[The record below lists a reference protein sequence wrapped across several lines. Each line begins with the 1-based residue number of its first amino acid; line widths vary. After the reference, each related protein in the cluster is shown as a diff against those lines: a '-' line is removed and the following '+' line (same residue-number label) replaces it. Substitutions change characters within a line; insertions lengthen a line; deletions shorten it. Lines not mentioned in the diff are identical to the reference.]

1 MTKYAFIILSFVLM
15 LAPCRLWSAG
25 AQDGSVKVT
34 VSDDF
39 GPLAGVS
46 VLVKGTINGGST
58 DMDGVVTI
66 ENVDQSS
73 ILVISCIGY
82 ATREVNVGNKAEI
95 EVTLQEDSKLLDEIV
110 VVGYGTQKKTYHNRP
125 FLECESG

>member
-39 GPLAGVS
+39 GPLAGV
-46 VLVKGTINGGST
+46 
-58 DMDGVVTI
+58 VTI
-66 ENVDQSS
+66 DVSAMPP
-73 ILVISCIGY
+73 G
-82 ATREVNVGNKAEI
+82 R
-95 EVTLQEDSKLLDEIV
+95 
-110 VVGYGTQKKTYHNRP
+110 
-125 FLECESG
+125 